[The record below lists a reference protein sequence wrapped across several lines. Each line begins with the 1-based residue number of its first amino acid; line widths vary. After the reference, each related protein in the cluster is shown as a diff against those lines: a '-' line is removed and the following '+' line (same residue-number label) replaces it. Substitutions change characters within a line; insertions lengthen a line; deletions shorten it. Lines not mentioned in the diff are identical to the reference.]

1 MTPGGRKVGHEA
13 RDDRAATI
21 GATVQH
27 HHHQHSPDG
36 PASGTAGA
44 GDGSAGTVEFTQEYW
59 DDRYR
64 SAGRLWTGRPNAQLV
79 AQTAGLPPGAALDAG
94 CGEGGDAIWLA
105 GRGWTVTA
113 VDVSAVALERAA
125 AQAADAGAQ
134 TAARISWQRED
145 LLTWDPGP
153 ARFDLVTAQFIH
165 LPQGYL
171 ESLHRRLAAAVRPGG
186 TLLVV
191 GHHPDDL
198 HANVGRTGP
207 RHLFVS
213 AAELAA
219 ALDPGDWEIAV
230 ATAVARPE
238 TDVDG
243 HPATV
248 KDTVLRAVRRNS
260 PREPAS
266 A

>member
-1 MTPGGRKVGHEA
+1 VGSDA
-13 RDDRAATI
+13 RAGRAATI

-27 HHHQHSPDG
+27 HHQHSPAGPADSLAATVDGAGGPADG
-36 PASGTAGA
+36 P
-44 GDGSAGTVEFTQEYW
+44 AGTVEFTQEYW

-79 AQTAGLPPGAALDAG
+79 AQAEGLSPGAALDAG

-125 AQAADAGAQ
+125 AQAAAAGAQ
-134 TAARISWQRED
+134 TAGRISWQRED

-186 TLLVV
+186 TFLVV

-198 HANVGRTGP
+198 HANVGRTGA

-213 AAELAA
+213 AADLAA
-219 ALDPGDWEIAV
+219 ALDPDDWEIAV
-230 ATAVARPE
+230 ATAIARPE
-238 TDVDG
+238 TGLDG

-248 KDTVLRAVRRNS
+248 KDTVLRAVRRTS
-260 PREPAS
+260 
-266 A
+266 